1 MSDKLMDTQ
10 ELSEIR
16 KLIGDVSD
24 QPSKEPEAP
33 VAKPDPVVQP
43 QRSKV
48 SQDSG
53 EFNLNDILA
62 EVSGAVDQAHEGHSA
77 SPRMQSSMRMPQGT
91 ARIPRVNAQR
101 PVSQRTGSI
110 PRVSQGTARIPRTT
124 GRVYQGTGRIPQ
136 GTGRI
141 PQGTG
146 RIPQGTG
153 RVPQVSGRIPRVPGV
168 DPRAV
173 EESLRATADEQAR
186 HLAELA
192 AEEDNEPRLSRRER
206 KRREKE
212 RRAENERALDR
223 EDDIEIRNPREAQR
237 FCKRRAKNLA
247 RRSVFVLILGLLA
260 MYITVASGM
269 GLPLPAMLQYAEH
282 AYLTIMT
289 LMIMQFLAMFAG
301 LDIVGNGIYNLFKLR
316 PDRSTL
322 VDFSLVAS
330 LIHGMT
336 IILFQWSGWLP
347 YCAVSILLLF
357 AQMQEEKARMAGRYR
372 AYKAA
377 TLGDRPIGV
386 YAHQDSRDHVRRA
399 VKYQMPDLTGFLREM
414 ERSDKIDTFERIYA
428 PLAILASIVFAAIAS
443 FGAGEPT
450 RFCWALSAI
459 LSISAPF
466 GILCAF
472 GAPYRN
478 VSRKLLTEGA
488 AIASARQAE
497 RLRGVKQAML
507 RDGDL
512 FPTGSITIDEVRN
525 FGSYSAEKLLAY
537 ASAVTAGQGLEIG
550 RVLSE
555 ALREQYGR
563 PVRATNV
570 TNYESGGLSAD
581 IGSDSVL
588 VGTAAFLSKLGIRL
602 RDNQG
607 IENGVYVVIN
617 SQIAGEI
624 KLPYH
629 PTAQTYGAIH
639 SLCRLKIR
647 PMIAAQDFN
656 ISPAMVEAMFE
667 VKHGVTGAVDPAR
680 IPELNDARYVAKDR
694 VCALLSKDGAM
705 PYAMVQQAADKLVGA
720 MRSNLLI
727 GTIAGICGML
737 LMFYLTFKGAA
748 EAVEPKNVILYLIL
762 WYVPVLL
769 INLTTRRN
777 Y

>member
-16 KLIGDVSD
+16 KLIGDVPD
-24 QPSKEPEAP
+24 DAPKQPEAP
-33 VAKPDPVVQP
+33 ARAPARPSDG
-43 QRSKV
+43 
-48 SQDSG
+48 SG
-53 EFNLNDILA
+53 EYNLNDILA
-62 EVSGAVDQAHEGHSA
+62 EVSGVVDKAAKEDHLAAQRQAQAGGA
-77 SPRMQSSMRMPQGT
+77 ARVPQGT
-91 ARIPRVNAQR
+91 ARTPRVSAQR
-101 PVSQRTGSI
+101 PVSQRTGAI

-124 GRVYQGTGRIPQ
+124 GRVPQ

-206 KRREKE
+206 KKRDKA

-260 MYITVASGM
+260 IYITVASGM
-269 GLPLPAMLQYAEH
+269 GLPLPSMLQYAEH

-289 LMIMQFLAMFAG
+289 LMILQFLAMFAG
-301 LDIVGNGIYNLFKLR
+301 LDVVGNGIYNLFKGR
-316 PDRSTL
+316 PDRGTL
-322 VDFSLVAS
+322 VVFSLLAS
-330 LIHGMT
+330 LVHGMT
-336 IILFQWSGWLP
+336 IILFQWSGFLP

-377 TLGDRPIGV
+377 TLGDRPTGV
-386 YAHQDSRDHVRRA
+386 FAHQDSRDHVRRA
-399 VKYQMPDLTGFLREM
+399 VKYPMNDITGFLREM

-428 PLAILASIVFAAIAS
+428 PLAIVAAIAFAAVAS
-443 FGAGEPT
+443 FGAGDGT

-488 AIASARQAE
+488 ALASARQAA
-497 RLRGVKQAML
+497 RLRGVKEAVL

-512 FPTGSITIDEVRN
+512 FPTGSITVDEIRN

-563 PVRATNV
+563 PVRASNV
-570 TNYESGGLSAD
+570 TSYESGGLSAD
-581 IGSDSVL
+581 IGADSVL
-588 VGTAAFLSKLGIRL
+588 VGTASFLSKLGIRL

-624 KLPYH
+624 KLTYH

-639 SLCRLKIR
+639 SLGRLKIR

-667 VKHGVTGAVDPAR
+667 IKHGVTGAIDPSR
-680 IPELNDARYVAKDR
+680 IPEMSDARYAAKDR
-694 VCALLSKDGAM
+694 VCAILSKDGAM

-720 MRSNLLI
+720 MRSNLVI
-727 GTIAGICGML
+727 GTVAGVCGML

-762 WYVPVLL
+762 WYIPVLL
-769 INLTTRRN
+769 INLTSRRN

>member
-33 VAKPDPVVQP
+33 VAKPDPVMQP

-101 PVSQRTGSI
+101 PVAAHRLDS
-110 PRVSQGTARIPRTT
+110 ARIAGHSPHSAHDRPGLSRNGPYSARYRPHPT
-124 GRVYQGTGRIPQ
+124 GTGRIL
-136 GTGRI
+136 
-141 PQGTG
+141 
-146 RIPQGTG
+146 QGTG

-186 HLAELA
+186 HLAKLA

-386 YAHQDSRDHVRRA
+386 YAHQDSRDHVR
-399 VKYQMPDLTGFLREM
+399 PG
-414 ERSDKIDTFERIYA
+414 
-428 PLAILASIVFAAIAS
+428 
-443 FGAGEPT
+443 
-450 RFCWALSAI
+450 C
-459 LSISAPF
+459 
-466 GILCAF
+466 
-472 GAPYRN
+472 
-478 VSRKLLTEGA
+478 
-488 AIASARQAE
+488 
-497 RLRGVKQAML
+497 
-507 RDGDL
+507 
-512 FPTGSITIDEVRN
+512 
-525 FGSYSAEKLLAY
+525 
-537 ASAVTAGQGLEIG
+537 
-550 RVLSE
+550 
-555 ALREQYGR
+555 
-563 PVRATNV
+563 
-570 TNYESGGLSAD
+570 
-581 IGSDSVL
+581 
-588 VGTAAFLSKLGIRL
+588 
-602 RDNQG
+602 
-607 IENGVYVVIN
+607 
-617 SQIAGEI
+617 
-624 KLPYH
+624 
-629 PTAQTYGAIH
+629 
-639 SLCRLKIR
+639 
-647 PMIAAQDFN
+647 
-656 ISPAMVEAMFE
+656 
-667 VKHGVTGAVDPAR
+667 
-680 IPELNDARYVAKDR
+680 
-694 VCALLSKDGAM
+694 
-705 PYAMVQQAADKLVGA
+705 
-720 MRSNLLI
+720 
-727 GTIAGICGML
+727 
-737 LMFYLTFKGAA
+737 
-748 EAVEPKNVILYLIL
+748 
-762 WYVPVLL
+762 
-769 INLTTRRN
+769 
-777 Y
+777 

>member
-1 MSDKLMDTQ
+1 
-10 ELSEIR
+10 
-16 KLIGDVSD
+16 
-24 QPSKEPEAP
+24 
-33 VAKPDPVVQP
+33 
-43 QRSKV
+43 
-48 SQDSG
+48 
-53 EFNLNDILA
+53 
-62 EVSGAVDQAHEGHSA
+62 
-77 SPRMQSSMRMPQGT
+77 
-91 ARIPRVNAQR
+91 
-101 PVSQRTGSI
+101 
-110 PRVSQGTARIPRTT
+110 
-124 GRVYQGTGRIPQ
+124 
-136 GTGRI
+136 
-141 PQGTG
+141 
-146 RIPQGTG
+146 
-153 RVPQVSGRIPRVPGV
+153 
-168 DPRAV
+168 
-173 EESLRATADEQAR
+173 
-186 HLAELA
+186 
-192 AEEDNEPRLSRRER
+192 
-206 KRREKE
+206 
-212 RRAENERALDR
+212 
-223 EDDIEIRNPREAQR
+223 
-237 FCKRRAKNLA
+237 
-247 RRSVFVLILGLLA
+247 
-260 MYITVASGM
+260 
-269 GLPLPAMLQYAEH
+269 
-282 AYLTIMT
+282 
-289 LMIMQFLAMFAG
+289 MFA
-301 LDIVGNGIYNLFKLR
+301 
-316 PDRSTL
+316 
-322 VDFSLVAS
+322 
-330 LIHGMT
+330 
-336 IILFQWSGWLP
+336 
-347 YCAVSILLLF
+347 
-357 AQMQEEKARMAGRYR
+357 
-372 AYKAA
+372 
-377 TLGDRPIGV
+377 
-386 YAHQDSRDHVRRA
+386 RA

-624 KLPYH
+624 KLTYH

-680 IPELNDARYVAKDR
+680 IPELNDTRYVAKDR

-720 MRSNLLI
+720 MRFQPAHRHDCRHLRHAFDVLSDVQGRSRSGRTQKCDPVSHLVVCAGAAHQPDHPPQLLKNSRRI
-727 GTIAGICGML
+727 GGNAAKICGISFSFAFL
-737 LMFYLTFKGAA
+737 GRIHKIVFALFGYIVYNYEHKRD
-748 EAVEPKNVILYLIL
+748 VIWQSAQDALRSYKQES
-762 WYVPVLL
+762 V
-769 INLTTRRN
+769 
-777 Y
+777 